1 MDWDCKSML
10 PEELKILAAQMGE
23 KPFRASQL
31 FGWIHEKNVCTYD
44 EMTNLP
50 AAFRQRLE
58 KEYPLVTL
66 ECVRMQVSKL
76 DGTRKFLF
84 RLEDGNVV
92 ESVWMEYHHGN
103 SVCIS
108 TQVGCKMGCRFCA
121 STLDGWVRNLKP
133 SEMLEQIYQIQ
144 RIMKARVSNLVLM
157 GTGEPMDNYD
167 AVVRFIRLI
176 SHEKR
181 LNISQRNI
189 TVSTCG
195 IVPKIRQFADEQL
208 NVTLALSLHAPNDEK
223 RRELMPIANRYH
235 LDEVLDACRY

>member
-76 DGTRKFLF
+76 DGTRKSF
-84 RLEDGNVV
+84 
-92 ESVWMEYHHGN
+92 SVWKMAMWWRAYGWN
-103 SVCIS
+103 TIMATASV
-108 TQVGCKMGCRFCA
+108 F
-121 STLDGWVRNLKP
+121 
-133 SEMLEQIYQIQ
+133 
-144 RIMKARVSNLVLM
+144 
-157 GTGEPMDNYD
+157 
-167 AVVRFIRLI
+167 
-176 SHEKR
+176 
-181 LNISQRNI
+181 
-189 TVSTCG
+189 
-195 IVPKIRQFADEQL
+195 
-208 NVTLALSLHAPNDEK
+208 LH
-223 RRELMPIANRYH
+223 R
-235 LDEVLDACRY
+235 